1 MRIWLIPVILS
12 PLGIAGCASDAN
24 PSTDAETPS
33 VALANAGDQPTDPV
47 ASEIERL
54 AEAYRNI
61 GLSSAPHVHPTEDSP
76 TPEITPTTIAA
87 DAPPPIAP
95 GTLDT
100 APRVENVL
108 GVPDETQ
115 TVRPDP
121 PPAADD
127 AGADRPSADAEP
139 QPAGVEP
146 IEDAV
151 AGLILRLAEV
161 EPPTYRESLT
171 RALLAPMSSDAD
183 QSVTPPES
191 LTLDQRQLV
200 ELASRIVRSLTTEGA
215 SAAEAAETI
224 RKAAEAI
231 EGAQPMRVSRLEL
244 CTSVTGFGQY
254 DTFAGNRFR
263 AGRAQRVI
271 IYTELDRV
279 TQNAAESA
287 EFRVDLSHTI
297 ILSKDGVQ
305 QRSWPAERLASQSRQ
320 QRRDFFVVRMIEL
333 PPNLT
338 IGSYDLK
345 VMIDDNLGGAH
356 AEQLAKIHITVDQ

>member
-1 MRIWLIPVILS
+1 MHRWLIPVILS
-12 PLGIAGCASDAN
+12 PLGIAGCASDTN
-24 PSTDAETPS
+24 PSTQGDTPS
-33 VALANAGDQPTDPV
+33 VALGNAGDQATDPV

-61 GLSSAPHVHPTEDSP
+61 GLSGGTSAGEPEDNPAREIQPTAIE
-76 TPEITPTTIAA
+76 A
-87 DAPPPIAP
+87 DAAP
-95 GTLDT
+95 SVALGTHDP

-115 TVRPDP
+115 PAKPDTM
-121 PPAADD
+121 PAADD
-127 AGADRPSADAEP
+127 AGADQTAATTEP
-139 QPAGVEP
+139 QAATEVP

-151 AGLILRLAEV
+151 AGLIARLSAV
-161 EPPTYRESLT
+161 EPPTYREALA
-171 RALLAPMSSDAD
+171 RALLAAMSSEAG
-183 QSVTPPES
+183 QVVTPPES
-191 LTLDQRQLV
+191 LTQDQRQLV
-200 ELASRIVRSLTTEGA
+200 ELASRIVESLTKEGV
-215 SAAEAAETI
+215 SAADAAETI
-224 RKAAEAI
+224 RRAAESI

-271 IYTELDRV
+271 IYTELERV
-279 TQNAAESA
+279 TQRAGESA
-287 EFRVDLSHTI
+287 EFQVDLTHTL

-320 QRRDFFVVRMIEL
+320 ERRDFFVVRMIEL

-345 VMIDDNLGGAH
+345 VMIDDNLGGAR
-356 AEQLAKIHITVDQ
+356 AEHVAKIHITVDQ